1 MERLKS
7 TVVWGVTF
15 SVVVTQLEQL
25 KNMTNLTGWDIAIA
39 VVTVLIALFG
49 ALNNPTDKEHF

>member
-15 SVVVTQLEQL
+15 SVIVTQLEQL
-25 KNMTNLTGWDIAIA
+25 KSMTNLTGWDISIA

-49 ALNNPTDKEHF
+49 ALNNPTDQNNF